1 MGFNSG
7 FKVLIEM
14 QLNIVLQALLY
25 LNTLDLQ
32 YSLCTVL
39 LTVPLAALNVKL
51 VTELVAVTDLTHTN
65 NTQFKEQNC

>member
-39 LTVPLAALNVKL
+39 LTVPLAAL
-51 VTELVAVTDLTHTN
+51 
-65 NTQFKEQNC
+65 